1 MTDVDLFVIGGGSGG
16 VACGR
21 RAASYGARVA
31 LAESSRVGGTCVIRG
46 CVPKKLMHYA
56 AHFAEAF
63 KAAPGYG
70 WNVGEPRLDFR
81 RLLENRNKEIARLN
95 GIYIGM
101 LERAGV
107 RLFPERARIVGRTD
121 GGFVV
126 EAGGERITAARVLV
140 AVGGRPSLPDIPG
153 IEHAITSNETLED
166 LYDQPKRLVVVG
178 AGYIGVEIAGIMQA
192 LGSETSLVLRG
203 DMPLR
208 GFDED
213 LRRELT
219 SQMVG
224 HGVDLRIETVVE
236 RIERVGGGLCVI
248 TDKEHIEADAV
259 IYATG
264 RQPLPNTQGIGLE
277 ELGVAMGPTGAIEVN
292 KDYESSV
299 EGVLAVGD
307 CADHAGS
314 GMKTGQWDL
323 TPVAIA
329 EGRHIAARLWD
340 KPLPPI
346 NYDTIPTAVFGL
358 PQAGSVGLSES
369 RARALG
375 HDILV
380 YRTAF
385 RPMLHTL
392 TGLAVRTMMKLIV
405 DKASDRVLGLHMV
418 GDDAAEI
425 VQGFAVAMT
434 AGATKAEF
442 DATVALHPSAAEEF
456 VTMYQPA
463 TA

>member
-31 LAESSRVGGTCVIRG
+31 LAEHSRVGGTCVIRG

-70 WNVGEPRLDFR
+70 WSVGEPRLDFR
-81 RLLENRNKEIARLN
+81 RLLENRNREILRLN

-107 RLFPERARIVGRTD
+107 RLITERARILGRTD

-126 EAGGERITAARVLV
+126 EAGGEKVTAARVLV
-140 AVGGRPSLPDIPG
+140 AVGGRPSLPEVPG

-166 LYDQPKRLVVVG
+166 LYDQPMRLVVVG
-178 AGYIGVEIAGIMQA
+178 AGYIGVEIAGIMAA

-219 SQMVG
+219 AQMVG
-224 HGVDLRIETVVE
+224 HGVDLRAETVVE
-236 RIERVGGGLCVI
+236 RIERRGGRLRVV
-248 TDKEHIEADAV
+248 TDREPIDADAV

-264 RQPLPNTQGIGLE
+264 REPLPNTQGIGLE
-277 ELGVAMGPTGAIEVN
+277 ELGVRMGPTGAIVVDRN
-292 KDYESSV
+292 YESSV
-299 EGVLAVGD
+299 PGILAIGD
-307 CADHAGS
+307 CSDHAGS

-329 EGRHIAARLWD
+329 EGRHVAARLWD
-340 KPLPPI
+340 EPLPAV
-346 NYDTIPTAVFGL
+346 NYATVPTAVFGL

-369 RARALG
+369 RARAQG
-375 HDILV
+375 HDIAA
-380 YRTAF
+380 YRSAF

-392 TGLAVRTMMKLIV
+392 TGMAVRTMMKVIV
-405 DKASDRVLGLHMV
+405 DKASDRVLGVHMV

-425 VQGFAVAMT
+425 IQGFAVAMT
-434 AGATKAEF
+434 AGATKAEL
-442 DATVALHPSAAEEF
+442 DATVALHPTAAEEL
-456 VTMYQPA
+456 VLMSQPVA
-463 TA
+463 